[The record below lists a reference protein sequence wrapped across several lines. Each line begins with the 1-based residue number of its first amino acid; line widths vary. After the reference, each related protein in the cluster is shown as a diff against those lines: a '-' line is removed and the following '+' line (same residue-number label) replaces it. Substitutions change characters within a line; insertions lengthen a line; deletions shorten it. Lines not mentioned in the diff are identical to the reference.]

1 MGTRSFTV
9 KPRRSVQ
16 GFTMAELLIAMA
28 ISGILLMVAVPS
40 FQEAA
45 LSSQLRAAS
54 NNLLVA
60 SVAARSEAIK
70 RNAVVELCP
79 SADGSTCGGSWEAGW
94 IVSCLSSD
102 NIICGAGGA
111 NRLVLHAE
119 SSAGPGI
126 RVIAQGGA
134 TSLSFQP
141 SGAAATAQTFKICR
155 EHPLGA
161 QERVL
166 VLTGTG
172 RGSVK
177 RTTTKIC
184 P

>member
-1 MGTRSFTV
+1 MM
-9 KPRRSVQ
+9 PPRSVQ
-16 GFTMAELLIAMA
+16 GFTMVELLMALA
-28 ISGILLMVAVPS
+28 ISAILLMVAVPS
-40 FQEAA
+40 FQGAV
-45 LSSQLRAAS
+45 LSSQLRTAA

-79 SADGSTCGGSWEAGW
+79 SANGSTCGGAWEGGW

-102 NIICGAGGA
+102 NTTCAAGGTS
-111 NRLVLHAE
+111 RLVLHAE
-119 SSAGPGI
+119 GSAGPGI
-126 RVIAQGGA
+126 KVIAQGGA

-155 EHPLGA
+155 QNPLGG

-172 RGSVK
+172 RGSIT
-177 RTTTKIC
+177 RTTTGTC

>member
-1 MGTRSFTV
+1 ML
-9 KPRRSVQ
+9 
-16 GFTMAELLIAMA
+16 GFTIAELLIAIA

-40 FQEAA
+40 FQEAT
-45 LSSQLRAAS
+45 LSSQLRAAA

-79 SADGSTCGGSWEAGW
+79 SANGSTCGGSWEAGW

-102 NIICGAGGA
+102 NITCAAGGA

-141 SGAAATAQTFKICR
+141 SGSAATTQTFKICR
-155 EHPLGA
+155 EQPLGG

-172 RGSVK
+172 RGSIK
-177 RTTTKIC
+177 RTTTKVC